1 MATERART
9 KRRHTKDAASDP
21 ALLEG
26 TEVFEPTTTEQDES
40 TPEDQTG
47 RRRPA
52 TAKPTG
58 TGTRLERVESI
69 FRIVSLVAIST
80 SVVLAAIQFYQ
91 GRVDDRR
98 ARSVELINRWQS
110 SEESVA
116 FARLST
122 ALQMRLASLE
132 TIEGQVTP
140 GAMRAIKHRIG
151 DALVLEWST
160 SQGPPGWEEDLDS
173 LFTFYSEVH
182 FCIRAELCDAPLLEA
197 YFGNDA
203 VDFWEYFQPYA
214 ELRRNSYYPNYG
226 RALDDFVAAIEERE
240 N

>member
-26 TEVFEPTTTEQDES
+26 TEVFEPMTNEQDES

-52 TAKPTG
+52 TAKSTG
-58 TGTRLERVESI
+58 TGTRLERIESM
-69 FRIVSLVAIST
+69 FRIVSLVAISV
-80 SVVLAAIQFYQ
+80 SVVLTAFQFYQ
-91 GRVDDRR
+91 GRIDDRR
-98 ARSVELINRWQS
+98 ARSVELMNRWQG

-122 ALQMRLASLE
+122 ALQTRLDSLD
-132 TIEGQVTP
+132 TIKGQVTP
-140 GAMRAIKHRIG
+140 GAMRAIKYRIG
-151 DALVLEWST
+151 DALVLEWSNG
-160 SQGPPGWEEDLDS
+160 QGPPGWEEDLDL
-173 LFTFYSEVH
+173 LFTFYSEVQ

-203 VDFWEYFQPYA
+203 IDFWEYFQPYA

-226 RALDDFVAAIEERE
+226 RALDDFVAAVEGGES
-240 N
+240 